1 MRIITASRSLH
12 TTTSINGRGV
22 KFESHLKAVE
32 RRKWRFAKPPK
43 VEIVPNK
50 DITPFV
56 YDWGQQRHNYQG
68 FGSQKFYS
76 RESGP
81 NDTVPSFTD
90 WTQGEL
96 AQEEVID
103 TYGTSDARLWR
114 TRVVKEKVPLLI
126 APSRS
131 QLLKSPL
138 KPFVSRN
145 SMETQQIEMQIRD
158 LDKEDND
165 YYNQLK
171 TAIQQEQ
178 FNMAESRHGDIKV
191 GHDNEL
197 KNK

>member
-1 MRIITASRSLH
+1 M
-12 TTTSINGRGV
+12 
-22 KFESHLKAVE
+22 
-32 RRKWRFAKPPK
+32 
-43 VEIVPNK
+43 
-50 DITPFV
+50 
-56 YDWGQQRHNYQG
+56 
-68 FGSQKFYS
+68 
-76 RESGP
+76 
-81 NDTVPSFTD
+81 
-90 WTQGEL
+90 
-96 AQEEVID
+96 ID

-138 KPFVSRN
+138 KERLTSLKFSKNTTGDHSESQNKPFVSRN

-191 GHDNEL
+191 DDDNEL